1 MNACA
6 QISTESENPE
16 CVMKALS
23 VDNKAAE
30 ISSKVDGKT
39 IKTEVKANNPRTLLA
54 TVDDII
60 RCQMVAEKIIEDG

>member
-6 QISTESENPE
+6 QISTKSENPK

-30 ISSKVDGKT
+30 IDSKVGGKT